1 MKQTIINLKCDT
13 VKYKA
18 LEYYLSK
25 QNKTIE
31 KELQKFLEDL
41 YGEQVPE
48 PVREYI
54 KSQNPELETQNQP
67 EQNTERI
74 PPRRRSNRNRMEQS
88 SSEELTHIE
97 PDLSM

>member
-1 MKQTIINLKCDT
+1 MKQTIINLKFDT

-41 YGEQVPE
+41 FGEQVPE
-48 PVREYI
+48 AVREYI
-54 KSQNPELETQNQP
+54 KSQNPELEVQTQQ
-67 EQNTERI
+67 EQNTERT
-74 PPRRRSNRNRMEQS
+74 PARRRQNRNRTEQI
-88 SSEELTHIE
+88 SSEEQTPID

>member
-1 MKQTIINLKCDT
+1 MKQIVVNLKCDS

-54 KSQNPELETQNQP
+54 KSQNPEP
-67 EQNTERI
+67 EVQSQIEPNAERTPI
-74 PPRRRSNRNRMEQS
+74 RRRTNRNRTEQTS
-88 SSEELTHIE
+88 TEEHTEIE
-97 PDLSM
+97 PTLSM

>member
-48 PVREYI
+48 TVREYI
-54 KSQNPELETQNQP
+54 KSQNPELESQNQQ
-67 EQNTERI
+67 EQSTERI
-74 PPRRRSNRNRMEQS
+74 PARRRANRNRTEQS
-88 SSEELTHIE
+88 ASEELTHIE

>member
-54 KSQNPELETQNQP
+54 KSQNPELEVQAQQ
-67 EQNTERI
+67 EQSTERI
-74 PPRRRSNRNRMEQS
+74 PARRRSNRNRTEQS